1 MGIEGR
7 QMSDCSSDIRAR
19 RKAVEVGKVAVFR
32 EVRPDKA
39 QALKPI
45 EEAAEVFGAWQAWD
59 KSRRID
65 EATGIPNSPRTLE
78 ARDALLD
85 ECADV
90 VQATC
95 NLAASLGVRD
105 MTGRMHACRVRNEK
119 RGRL

>member
-1 MGIEGR
+1 
-7 QMSDCSSDIRAR
+7 MSDCSSDIRTR
-19 RKAVEVGKVAVFR
+19 RKAVEIGKVAVFR
-32 EVRPDKA
+32 DVAPDKA

-45 EEAAEVFGAWQAWD
+45 EETAEVFGAWQAWD
-59 KSRRID
+59 KSRRMD

-90 VQATC
+90 VQAVC

-105 MTGRMHACRVRNEK
+105 MTDRMHECRVRNDK